1 MRTIEKYFGD
11 LAIST
16 LKLFILEQKYPV
28 QNIEHGKVKNILVI
42 LRHQMGDMLCAT
54 PMIRS
59 LRSFYPAAFITLVT
73 KSSTNFEQVFKHNS
87 MQLVDEVK
95 SFEYGFENFVNLIK
109 ELRERKYDL
118 AIVPSTVVFSAT
130 NHLAAYYSKA
140 WIRAGVSSFN
150 GFDNKVAYLL
160 NVKDDFLWE
169 IPRVH
174 QIERNLDIIRLFGVP
189 PAEKR
194 VRIAVSKENGR
205 FAEEFIYQNFRDANI
220 VVGFHPGAA
229 KEGNVWSPGRFAE
242 LAFLIRQKFQAEF
255 FISEGPD
262 DAKYVLEM
270 VKILKEKY
278 GIDKVVKHRGQLM
291 NNVGIIKQL
300 GLFITND
307 TGIMH
312 LAAGLEVPEIALFGP
327 TSAFEWGPLG
337 SNKVS
342 VQSPGKSIDD
352 ISVERVFNIA
362 ENILSKTFSLKNS

>member
-1 MRTIEKYFGD
+1 
-11 LAIST
+11 
-16 LKLFILEQKYPV
+16 
-28 QNIEHGKVKNILVI
+28 
-42 LRHQMGDMLCAT
+42 
-54 PMIRS
+54 
-59 LRSFYPAAFITLVT
+59 
-73 KSSTNFEQVFKHNS
+73 
-87 MQLVDEVK
+87 
-95 SFEYGFENFVNLIK
+95 
-109 ELRERKYDL
+109 
-118 AIVPSTVVFSAT
+118 
-130 NHLAAYYSKA
+130 
-140 WIRAGVSSFN
+140 
-150 GFDNKVAYLL
+150 
-160 NVKDDFLWE
+160 
-169 IPRVH
+169 
-174 QIERNLDIIRLFGVP
+174 
-189 PAEKR
+189 
-194 VRIAVSKENGR
+194 
-205 FAEEFIYQNFRDANI
+205 

-327 TSAFEWGPLG
+327 TIAFEWGPLG